1 MEEFILT
8 YIENLMCCIL
18 FFANFP
24 RRKHFPACFLS
35 LAALAGG
42 VLSVIGH
49 VLSVSSFLVFIY
61 YLLEFCVLLV
71 LFHFC
76 FQTSWE
82 QVLCCVS
89 AGRAAQHL
97 IYQILQLIGL
107 GIDPSAY
114 VPVNSWGYIPGAILS
129 YVPFCVAI
137 YMLFA
142 RKIGVFDF
150 DYEKGEFHMRA
161 GLLSAVMVL
170 VCVGITRLVKSGADR
185 DRERCHRGEPVRH
198 HLLSAVPDHAV

>member
-114 VPVNSWGYIPGAILS
+114 VPVNSWGYIPGAIQ
-129 YVPFCVAI
+129 
-137 YMLFA
+137 
-142 RKIGVFDF
+142 IG
-150 DYEKGEFHMRA
+150 RA
-161 GLLSAVMVL
+161 S
-170 VCVGITRLVKSGADR
+170 C
-185 DRERCHRGEPVRH
+185 RERV
-198 HLLSAVPDHAV
+198 